1 MTDWRDYD
9 SIYTERYMGLP
20 QDNPEGYN
28 ASSVVRAAGKLH
40 GRLLIL
46 HGAID
51 DNVSLRNTMRLVQAL
66 QLANKDFELMIYPSS
81 RHGIGGAHY
90 SRLQLDFIRRTLLAP
105 KSEPEKPRSPGEMAS
120 PSGGESSPAAG
131 GHPTRGGGV
140 GRLRA
145 CGIVS

>member
-20 QDNPEGYN
+20 QDNPDGYN
-28 ASSVVRAAGKLH
+28 VSSVVKAAGKLH

-51 DNVSLRNTMRLVQAL
+51 DNVSLRNTMRFVQAL

-90 SRLQLDFIRRTLLAP
+90 TRIQQEFIRRTLLTP
-105 KSEPEKPRSPGEMAS
+105 KAEPEKPRSPGEIATPSEPSSTPPDGRTRRRAAAAS
-120 PSGGESSPAAG
+120 
-131 GHPTRGGGV
+131 R
-140 GRLRA
+140 
-145 CGIVS
+145 

>member
-20 QDNPEGYN
+20 QDNPDGYN

-51 DNVSLRNTMRLVQAL
+51 DNVSLRNTMRLVQRAATGQQGL
-66 QLANKDFELMIYPSS
+66 RADDLPVVAA
-81 RHGIGGAHY
+81 RHRRAHY
-90 SRLQLDFIRRTLLAP
+90 QRIQNEFIRRTLLAP
-105 KSEPEKPRSPGEMAS
+105 KAEPSRPRSPGEMAS
-120 PSGGESSPAAG
+120 PGQEDSRPAEGRGRRRAAG
-131 GHPTRGGGV
+131 SASAR
-140 GRLRA
+140 
-145 CGIVS
+145 

>member
-20 QDNPEGYN
+20 QDNPDGYN
-28 ASSVVRAAGKLH
+28 ASSVVKAAGKLH

-81 RHGIGGAHY
+81 RA
-90 SRLQLDFIRRTLLAP
+90 RDRRARTTA
-105 KSEPEKPRSPGEMAS
+105 G
-120 PSGGESSPAAG
+120 SSTTSSAG
-131 GHPTRGGGV
+131 R
-140 GRLRA
+140 
-145 CGIVS
+145 C